1 MKILINFIMLLATFS
16 LAAQEYS
23 FDLSNPSH
31 RPKISTPDG
40 SVSLSGE
47 EILSWNAAC
56 KNYELALNKLDEK
69 DYENALYLSQ
79 QAVKLAPEKV
89 FERWAILILRG
100 DVLRFAG
107 KYEEARSFY
116 LKVALDKHYSGA
128 IQAQALYKTG
138 LSYYDQ
144 KEYLKAHPYFERVY
158 VLYYKLEYWASR
170 AYLYDA
176 KAFYKLGQYKF
187 TYNILR
193 EYLYKAKIRE
203 GAIFEEAKAL
213 NVENLKH
220 LK

>member
-1 MKILINFIMLLATFS
+1 MKFLIKFALLLATFS

-79 QAVKLAPEKV
+79 QAVRLAPEKV

-100 DVLRFAG
+100 DVLRFEG
-107 KYEEARSFY
+107 
-116 LKVALDKHYSGA
+116 
-128 IQAQALYKTG
+128 
-138 LSYYDQ
+138 
-144 KEYLKAHPYFERVY
+144 
-158 VLYYKLEYWASR
+158 
-170 AYLYDA
+170 
-176 KAFYKLGQYKF
+176 
-187 TYNILR
+187 
-193 EYLYKAKIRE
+193 RE
-203 GAIFEEAKAL
+203 GT
-213 NVENLKH
+213 NVVGRRVEGNVRKLFHTFCGGYCRETVAVFAQQRAAARGLTREDESKRG
-220 LK
+220 LAE